1 MAKLKI
7 LTAGDPV
14 LRQTAAEVT
23 KIDKKL
29 IKLLKDMADTMYAA
43 EGVGLAAPQIGVSK
57 RIVVIDVGDGI
68 IEMINPVIV
77 NKEGS
82 VVGGEGCLSV
92 PEYEGEVEVG
102 GILTIAIANDISAP
116 VAQGEPAFTVSCAN
130 PDGDAQQFD
139 IYTPVGGF
147 AAGDVIIISS
157 IPGDKGCYYIDETE
171 AVINALN
178 LISQNPD
185 WIKIKPGI
193 NTILITDPNEAI
205 DTADFENPIC
215 YEGV

>member
-29 IKLLKDMADTMYAA
+29 IKLLKDMAETMYAA
-43 EGVGLAAPQIGVSK
+43 DGVGLAAPQIGVSK

-92 PEYEGEVEVG
+92 PEYEGEVERAEKVECEFTDRSG
-102 GILTIAIANDISAP
+102 KRYLIETDGLLAIAIQHELDHLDGVLFSDK
-116 VAQGEPAFTVSCAN
+116 AQSIMPKKKEK
-130 PDGDAQQFD
+130 FD
-139 IYTPVGGF
+139 
-147 AAGDVIIISS
+147 
-157 IPGDKGCYYIDETE
+157 
-171 AVINALN
+171 
-178 LISQNPD
+178 
-185 WIKIKPGI
+185 
-193 NTILITDPNEAI
+193 
-205 DTADFENPIC
+205 
-215 YEGV
+215 

>member
-29 IKLLKDMADTMYAA
+29 IKLLKDMAETMYAA
-43 EGVGLAAPQIGVSK
+43 DGVGLAAPQIGVSK

-92 PEYEGEVEVG
+92 PEYEGEVERAEKVECEFTDRSG
-102 GILTIAIANDISAP
+102 KRYLIETDGLLAIAIQHELDHLDGVLFIDK
-116 VAQGEPAFTVSCAN
+116 AQ
-130 PDGDAQQFD
+130 
-139 IYTPVGGF
+139 
-147 AAGDVIIISS
+147 S
-157 IPGDKGCYYIDETE
+157 IMPKKKEKID
-171 AVINALN
+171 
-178 LISQNPD
+178 
-185 WIKIKPGI
+185 
-193 NTILITDPNEAI
+193 
-205 DTADFENPIC
+205 
-215 YEGV
+215 

>member
-29 IKLLKDMADTMYAA
+29 LKLLKDMADTMYAA

-77 NKEGS
+77 NREGS

-92 PEYEGEVEVG
+92 PEYEGEVERAEKVECEFTDRSG
-102 GILTIAIANDISAP
+102 KRYLIETDGLLAIAIQHELDHLDGVLFIDK
-116 VAQGEPAFTVSCAN
+116 AQSIMPKKKEK
-130 PDGDAQQFD
+130 FD
-139 IYTPVGGF
+139 
-147 AAGDVIIISS
+147 
-157 IPGDKGCYYIDETE
+157 
-171 AVINALN
+171 
-178 LISQNPD
+178 
-185 WIKIKPGI
+185 
-193 NTILITDPNEAI
+193 
-205 DTADFENPIC
+205 
-215 YEGV
+215 

>member
-29 IKLLKDMADTMYAA
+29 IKLLKDMAETMYAA
-43 EGVGLAAPQIGVSK
+43 DGVGLAAPQIGVSK

-92 PEYEGEVEVG
+92 PEYEGEVERAEKVECEFTDRSG
-102 GILTIAIANDISAP
+102 KRYLIETDGLLAIAIQHELGHLDGVLFIDK
-116 VAQGEPAFTVSCAN
+116 AQ
-130 PDGDAQQFD
+130 
-139 IYTPVGGF
+139 
-147 AAGDVIIISS
+147 S
-157 IPGDKGCYYIDETE
+157 IMPKKKEKLD
-171 AVINALN
+171 
-178 LISQNPD
+178 
-185 WIKIKPGI
+185 
-193 NTILITDPNEAI
+193 
-205 DTADFENPIC
+205 
-215 YEGV
+215 